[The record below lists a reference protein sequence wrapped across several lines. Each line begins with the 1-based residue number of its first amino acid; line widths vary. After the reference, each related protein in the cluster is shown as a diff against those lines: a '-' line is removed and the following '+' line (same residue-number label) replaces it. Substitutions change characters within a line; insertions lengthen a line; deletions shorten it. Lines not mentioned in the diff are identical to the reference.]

1 MMTQAEKDQ
10 MIQVWIPTGSILTG
24 SPGNS
29 AGMGG
34 SNALL
39 WTVYKNFKVGIQLY
53 SQITRFS
60 SPTRYDMYQRN
71 THEKFKNE
79 PWMKELLRRRDY

>member
-10 MIQVWIPTGSILTG
+10 MIQVWIPTGGILTG

-34 SNALL
+34 SDALL
-39 WTVYKNFKVGIQLY
+39 KTIY
-53 SQITRFS
+53 
-60 SPTRYDMYQRN
+60 
-71 THEKFKNE
+71 
-79 PWMKELLRRRDY
+79 